1 MWYFLQY
8 FSTAIKDSPNLMNI
22 IPVRNNLIIKWF
34 SIEFSIEM
42 YKEILDDI
50 SINVTVTRLHKLRWE
65 LWRKA
70 SDRTII
76 GSNSNRVCINKIK
89 LFVRPNPFCTRFYFS
104 SLKRDFLM
112 KNDLIWLIIQK
123 WLKCIFSIHT
133 SNNSFYQYGIN
144 TGHIDNT
151 P

>member
-1 MWYFLQY
+1 
-8 FSTAIKDSPNLMNI
+8 MNI
-22 IPVRNNLIIKWF
+22 IPVRNNLIMKWF

-76 GSNSNRVCINKIK
+76 GSNRVRVCINKIK

-104 SLKRDFLM
+104 SLKGDFFYE
-112 KNDLIWLIIQK
+112 KWSELINYSKMTKVYFFQYILVITP
-123 WLKCIFSIHT
+123 SINLGST
-133 SNNSFYQYGIN
+133 LAI
-144 TGHIDNT
+144 
-151 P
+151 